1 MFKSV
6 LFDSNFFSNLFLVR
20 LNLISS
26 CKIARQQIM
35 LKYQFICVFD
45 FSLILFGVKKRVFL
59 LVYKW
64 NYWMFILAMGFGLVQ
79 FLDKN
84 IQGLVE
90 LMVVL
95 KIDKHCLYF
104 YEHIKWCWFFF
115 LEKPYYIEFV
125 RAFYKLYCL
134 Y

>member
-1 MFKSV
+1 MLKEISV
-6 LFDSNFFSNLFLVR
+6 LSGKNFSYGFIHAQGRYILYNCIYFNTILMSPMYCLSLFSLIQTFSNLFLVR

-84 IQGLVE
+84 LQ
-90 LMVVL
+90 
-95 KIDKHCLYF
+95 DNT
-104 YEHIKWCWFFF
+104 
-115 LEKPYYIEFV
+115 
-125 RAFYKLYCL
+125 YKA
-134 Y
+134 